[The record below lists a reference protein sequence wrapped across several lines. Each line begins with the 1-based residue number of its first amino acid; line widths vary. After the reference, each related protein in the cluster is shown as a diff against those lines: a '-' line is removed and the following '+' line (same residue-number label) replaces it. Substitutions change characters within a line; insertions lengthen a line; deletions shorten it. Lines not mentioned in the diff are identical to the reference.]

1 MEQNNQEI
9 TKNEEL
15 EQTISKMHKVVK
27 SMVKPSRYEHSVS
40 TAEMAERMCNE
51 YGENPRLGYL
61 AGLVHDICK
70 DFDSKKMLALAKQDG
85 KPISDIEMDKK
96 NLLHG
101 RAAAVFLE
109 TEYGITDEK
118 LLEAVQN
125 HTFGAPGM
133 APLGKILYAADKIEP
148 TRPHISKERI
158 ESLFEKELDDFVLSV
173 LEEALEYEHSMGHT
187 LAPIT
192 EKFLLSLIKGV
203 NIKWVL
209 EVLKIKIQFF

>member
-40 TAEMAERMCNE
+40 TAEMAEKMCSE
-51 YGENPRLGYL
+51 YGEEPRLGYL

-70 DFDSKKMLALAKQDG
+70 DFDSKKMLFLAKQDG
-85 KPISDIEMDKK
+85 NPITDIEMDKK
-96 NLLHG
+96 SLLHG
-101 RAAAVFLE
+101 RAAAIFLE

-118 LLEAVQN
+118 VLEAVRN
-125 HTFGAPGM
+125 HVFGAPGM
-133 APLGKILYAADKIEP
+133 SNLGKILYAADKSEP
-148 TRPHISKERI
+148 TRPHITKERI
-158 ESLFEKELDDFVLSV
+158 ESLFEKKLDEFVLSV
-173 LEEALEYEHSMGHT
+173 LEEAIEYEHSMGHT

-203 NIKWVL
+203 NIK
-209 EVLKIKIQFF
+209 

>member
-9 TKNEEL
+9 IKKDEL
-15 EQTISKMHKVVK
+15 EQTIANMHKVVK

-40 TAEMAERMCNE
+40 TGEMAERMCSE

-70 DFDSKKMLALAKQDG
+70 DFDHNKLLFLAKQDG

-96 NLLHG
+96 SLLHG
-101 RAAAVFLE
+101 RAAAVLLE
-109 TEYGITDEK
+109 TEYGFTNKK

-133 APLGKILYAADKIEP
+133 SDLGKILYAADKIEP
-148 TRPHISKERI
+148 TRPHITKERI
-158 ESLFEKELDDFVLSV
+158 ESLFEKNLDEFVLSV

-203 NIKWVL
+203 NIK
-209 EVLKIKIQFF
+209 

>member
-70 DFDSKKMLALAKQDG
+70 DFDSKKMFALAKQDG

-109 TEYGITDEK
+109 TEYGITDVK

-133 APLGKILYAADKIEP
+133 ASLGKILYAADKIEP
-148 TRPHISKERI
+148 TRPHITKERI

-209 EVLKIKIQFF
+209 EVLKIKTQFF

>member
-1 MEQNNQEI
+1 MEQNNQEN

-101 RAAAVFLE
+101 RAAAVVLE
-109 TEYGITDEK
+109 TEYGITDAK

-133 APLGKILYAADKIEP
+133 ASLGKILYAADKIEP
-148 TRPHISKERI
+148 TRPHITKERI

-203 NIKWVL
+203 NIKWVP
-209 EVLKIKIQFF
+209 EVLKIKTQFF

>member
-1 MEQNNQEI
+1 MEQNNQDI
-9 TKNEEL
+9 TKNDEL

-61 AGLVHDICK
+61 ACLVHDICK

-109 TEYGITDEK
+109 TEYGITDVK

-133 APLGKILYAADKIEP
+133 ASLGKILYAADKIEP
-148 TRPHISKERI
+148 TRPHITKERI

-209 EVLKIKIQFF
+209 EVLKIKTQFF

>member
-40 TAEMAERMCNE
+40 TAEMAERMCRE

-133 APLGKILYAADKIEP
+133 ASLGKILYAADKIEP
-148 TRPHISKERI
+148 TRPHITKERI

-209 EVLKIKIQFF
+209 EVLKIKTQFF

>member
-1 MEQNNQEI
+1 MEQNNQDI

-15 EQTISKMHKVVK
+15 EQIITKMHKVVK

-40 TAEMAERMCNE
+40 TAEMAERMCSE

-70 DFDSKKMLALAKQDG
+70 DFDGKKMLSLAKQDG

-109 TEYGITDEK
+109 TEYGITDVK

-133 APLGKILYAADKIEP
+133 ASLGKILYAADKIEP
-148 TRPHISKERI
+148 TRPHITKERI

-203 NIKWVL
+203 NIK
-209 EVLKIKIQFF
+209 

>member
-1 MEQNNQEI
+1 MEQNNQDI
-9 TKNEEL
+9 TKNDEL

-109 TEYGITDEK
+109 TEYGITDVK

-133 APLGKILYAADKIEP
+133 ASLGKILYAADKIEP

-209 EVLKIKIQFF
+209 EVLKIKTQFF

>member
-1 MEQNNQEI
+1 MLGGCTVSEVDEKI
-9 TKNEEL
+9 LEE
-15 EQTISKMHKVVK
+15 TISKMHKVVQK
-27 SMVKPSRYEHSVS
+27 LVKPARYEHSLS
-40 TAEMAERMCNE
+40 TAEMAEKMCFE

-70 DFDSKKMLALAKQDG
+70 DFDHKKLLALAKQDG
-85 KPISDIEMDKK
+85 NPISDIEMDKK
-96 NLLHG
+96 SLLHG

-109 TEYGITDEK
+109 TEYGFTNKD
-118 LLEAVQN
+118 LLEAVKN

-133 APLGKILYAADKIEP
+133 AALGKILYAADKIEP
-148 TRPHISKERI
+148 TRPHVTKERI
-158 ESLFEKELDDFVLSV
+158 ESLFEKKLDDFVLSV

-203 NIKWVL
+203 NVK
-209 EVLKIKIQFF
+209 

>member
-1 MEQNNQEI
+1 MEQNSQEI

-133 APLGKILYAADKIEP
+133 ASLGKILYAADKIEP
-148 TRPHISKERI
+148 TRPHITKERI

-203 NIKWVL
+203 NIK
-209 EVLKIKIQFF
+209 

>member
-9 TKNEEL
+9 TKKDEL
-15 EQTISKMHKVVK
+15 EQIISKMHKVVK

-40 TAEMAERMCNE
+40 TAEMAEKMCSE
-51 YGENPRLGYL
+51 YGEEPRLGYL

-70 DFDSKKMLALAKQDG
+70 DFDHKKMLALAKQDG
-85 KPISDIEMDKK
+85 NPISDIEMDKK
-96 NLLHG
+96 SLLHG

-109 TEYGITDEK
+109 TEYGFTNKD
-118 LLEAVQN
+118 LLEAVKN

-133 APLGKILYAADKIEP
+133 AALGKILYAADKIEP
-148 TRPHISKERI
+148 TRPHVTKDRI
-158 ESLFEKELDDFVLSV
+158 ESLFEKKLDDFVLSV

-203 NIKWVL
+203 NIK
-209 EVLKIKIQFF
+209 

>member
-1 MEQNNQEI
+1 MFLNTLRREVYTMEQNNQEI

-40 TAEMAERMCNE
+40 TAEMAERMCRE

-133 APLGKILYAADKIEP
+133 ASLGKILYAADKIEP
-148 TRPHISKERI
+148 TRPHITKERI

-203 NIKWVL
+203 NIK
-209 EVLKIKIQFF
+209 

>member
-109 TEYGITDEK
+109 TEYGITDVK

-133 APLGKILYAADKIEP
+133 ASLGKILYAADKIEP
-148 TRPHISKERI
+148 TRPHITKERI

-203 NIKWVL
+203 NIK
-209 EVLKIKIQFF
+209 

>member
-1 MEQNNQEI
+1 MEQNNQDI

-40 TAEMAERMCNE
+40 TAEMAERMCRE

-133 APLGKILYAADKIEP
+133 ASLGKILYAADKIEP
-148 TRPHISKERI
+148 TRPHITKERI

-203 NIKWVL
+203 NIK
-209 EVLKIKIQFF
+209 

>member
-1 MEQNNQEI
+1 MSEVDEKI
-9 TKNEEL
+9 LEE
-15 EQTISKMHKVVK
+15 TISKMHKVVQK
-27 SMVKPSRYEHSVS
+27 LVKPSRYEHSVS
-40 TAEMAERMCNE
+40 TAEMAEKMCFE

-70 DFDSKKMLALAKQDG
+70 DFDHKKMLALAKQDG
-85 KPISDIEMDKK
+85 NPISDIEMDKK
-96 NLLHG
+96 SLLHG

-109 TEYGITDEK
+109 TEYGFTNKD
-118 LLEAVQN
+118 LLEAVKN

-133 APLGKILYAADKIEP
+133 AALGKILYAADKIEP
-148 TRPHISKERI
+148 TRPHVTKDRI
-158 ESLFEKELDDFVLSV
+158 ESLFEKKLDDFVLSV

-203 NIKWVL
+203 NVK
-209 EVLKIKIQFF
+209 

>member
-1 MEQNNQEI
+1 MEQNSQDI

-109 TEYGITDEK
+109 TEYGITDVK

-133 APLGKILYAADKIEP
+133 ASLGKILYAADKIEP
-148 TRPHISKERI
+148 TRPHITKERI

-203 NIKWVL
+203 NIK
-209 EVLKIKIQFF
+209 

>member
-1 MEQNNQEI
+1 VSEVDEKI
-9 TKNEEL
+9 LEE
-15 EQTISKMHKVVK
+15 TISKMHKVVQK
-27 SMVKPSRYEHSVS
+27 LVKPSRYEHSLS
-40 TAEMAERMCNE
+40 TAEMAEKMCFE

-70 DFDSKKMLALAKQDG
+70 DFDHKKMLALAKQDG
-85 KPISDIEMDKK
+85 NPISDIEMDKK
-96 NLLHG
+96 SLLHG

-109 TEYGITDEK
+109 TEYGFTNKD
-118 LLEAVQN
+118 LLEAVKN

-133 APLGKILYAADKIEP
+133 AALGKILYAADKIEP
-148 TRPHISKERI
+148 TRPHVTKDRI
-158 ESLFEKELDDFVLSV
+158 ESLFEKKLDDFVLSV

-203 NIKWVL
+203 NVK
-209 EVLKIKIQFF
+209 

>member
-1 MEQNNQEI
+1 MFYNTLLREVYTMEQNNQEI
-9 TKNEEL
+9 IKKDEL
-15 EQTISKMHKVVK
+15 EQTIANMHKVVK

-40 TAEMAERMCNE
+40 TGEMAERMCSE

-70 DFDSKKMLALAKQDG
+70 DFDHKKLLFLAKQDG

-96 NLLHG
+96 SLLHG
-101 RAAAVFLE
+101 RAAAVLLE
-109 TEYGITDEK
+109 TEYGFTNKK

-133 APLGKILYAADKIEP
+133 SDLGKILYAADKIEP
-148 TRPHISKERI
+148 TRPHITKERI
-158 ESLFEKELDDFVLSV
+158 ESLFEKNLDEFVLSV

-203 NIKWVL
+203 NIK
-209 EVLKIKIQFF
+209 

>member
-1 MEQNNQEI
+1 MEQNSQEI

-40 TAEMAERMCNE
+40 TAEMAERMCRE

-133 APLGKILYAADKIEP
+133 ASLGKILYAADKIEP
-148 TRPHISKERI
+148 TRPHITKERI

-203 NIKWVL
+203 NIK
-209 EVLKIKIQFF
+209 

>member
-1 MEQNNQEI
+1 MEQNNQDI

-40 TAEMAERMCNE
+40 TAEMAERMCRE

-109 TEYGITDEK
+109 TEYGITDVK

-133 APLGKILYAADKIEP
+133 ASLGKILYAADKIEP
-148 TRPHISKERI
+148 TRPHITKERI

-203 NIKWVL
+203 NIK
-209 EVLKIKIQFF
+209 

>member
-40 TAEMAERMCNE
+40 TAEMAERMCRE

-133 APLGKILYAADKIEP
+133 ASLGKILYAADKIEP
-148 TRPHISKERI
+148 TRPHITKERI

-203 NIKWVL
+203 NIK
-209 EVLKIKIQFF
+209 

>member
-1 MEQNNQEI
+1 MEQNNQEN

-109 TEYGITDEK
+109 TEYGITDVK

-133 APLGKILYAADKIEP
+133 ASLGKILYAADKIEP
-148 TRPHISKERI
+148 TRPHITKERI

-203 NIKWVL
+203 NIK
-209 EVLKIKIQFF
+209 

>member
-1 MEQNNQEI
+1 MEQNSQDI

-109 TEYGITDEK
+109 TEYGITDVK

-133 APLGKILYAADKIEP
+133 ASLGKILYAADKIEP
-148 TRPHISKERI
+148 TRPHITKERI

>member
-70 DFDSKKMLALAKQDG
+70 DFDSKKMFALAKQDG

-109 TEYGITDEK
+109 TEYGITDVK

-133 APLGKILYAADKIEP
+133 ASLGKILYAADKIEP
-148 TRPHISKERI
+148 TRPHITKERI

-203 NIKWVL
+203 NIK
-209 EVLKIKIQFF
+209 

>member
-1 MEQNNQEI
+1 MLGGCTVSEVDEKI
-9 TKNEEL
+9 LEE
-15 EQTISKMHKVVK
+15 TISKMHKVVQK
-27 SMVKPSRYEHSVS
+27 LVKPSRYEHSLS
-40 TAEMAERMCNE
+40 TAEMAEKMCFE

-70 DFDSKKMLALAKQDG
+70 DFDHKKMLALAKQDG
-85 KPISDIEMDKK
+85 NPISDIEMDKK
-96 NLLHG
+96 SLLHG

-109 TEYGITDEK
+109 TEYGFTNKD
-118 LLEAVQN
+118 LLEAVKI

-133 APLGKILYAADKIEP
+133 AALGKILYAADKIEP
-148 TRPHISKERI
+148 TRPHVTKDRI
-158 ESLFEKELDDFVLSV
+158 ESLFEKKLDDFVLSV

-203 NIKWVL
+203 NVK
-209 EVLKIKIQFF
+209 

>member
-1 MEQNNQEI
+1 MEQNNQDI

-15 EQTISKMHKVVK
+15 EQIISKMHKVVK

-109 TEYGITDEK
+109 TEYGITDVK

-133 APLGKILYAADKIEP
+133 ASLGKILYAADKIEP
-148 TRPHISKERI
+148 TRPHITKERI

-203 NIKWVL
+203 NIK
-209 EVLKIKIQFF
+209 

>member
-1 MEQNNQEI
+1 MLGGCTVSEVDEKI
-9 TKNEEL
+9 LEE
-15 EQTISKMHKVVK
+15 TISKMHKVVQK
-27 SMVKPSRYEHSVS
+27 LVKPSRYEHSLS
-40 TAEMAERMCNE
+40 TAEMAEKMCFE

-70 DFDSKKMLALAKQDG
+70 DFDHKKMLALAKQDG
-85 KPISDIEMDKK
+85 NPISDIEMDKK
-96 NLLHG
+96 SLLHG

-109 TEYGITDEK
+109 TEYGFTNKD
-118 LLEAVQN
+118 LLEAVKN

-133 APLGKILYAADKIEP
+133 AALGKILYAADKIEP
-148 TRPHISKERI
+148 TRPHVTKDRI
-158 ESLFEKELDDFVLSV
+158 ESLFEKKLDDFVLSV

-203 NIKWVL
+203 NVK
-209 EVLKIKIQFF
+209 

>member
-109 TEYGITDEK
+109 TEYGITDVK

-133 APLGKILYAADKIEP
+133 ASLGKILYAADKIEP
-148 TRPHISKERI
+148 TRPHITKERI

-203 NIKWVL
+203 NIKWVP
-209 EVLKIKIQFF
+209 EVLKIKTQFF